1 MPACRFYFIAVLG
14 GLIGGGYWSL
24 VDVAQAQSLS
34 ATAAPSQ
41 MVPYGAPATYPS
53 TDPSAANNYSYPATT
68 VYGSAAPSTPPS
80 PYASVAANPRL
91 AQVPADLGV
100 VSAPPTT
107 NDFSAFQAPAAPAA
121 SSDTP
126 TFNSNT
132 FSESLPLS
140 NEPWTWQLLP
150 SGFLY
155 KSYLAGIRESRIA
168 TEWAHDRNGGWLWQP
183 TIGGRAG
190 LIRFGTDSEIWPQGW
205 QFDVEGACFPRLFT
219 DSGDMISHDYRI
231 GAPLTT
237 RQGPWEAKFGYYH
250 YCSHIA
256 DEYLEAH
263 DPFFP
268 RINYVRNE
276 LIAGLAFYLN
286 PSLRIYGEAGWAF
299 QTDGGAEPWAFQFGL
314 GFSSPEPTGFR
325 GAPFFAINGHLR
337 EEYNFSGSVTVQAGW
352 QWRGRTGH
360 LWRIGMEYFNG
371 LSEQAQFYNKFE
383 EQYGMGLW
391 YDY

>member
-1 MPACRFYFIAVLG
+1 MMPTYRFFTFVMLG
-14 GLIGGGYWSL
+14 GLATSL
-24 VDVAQAQSLS
+24 AVIAQAQTLP

-41 MVPYGAPATYPS
+41 MVPYGAPAMYPS
-53 TDPSAANNYSYPATT
+53 TDPAAANNYNYPATT
-68 VYGSAAPSTPPS
+68 SYGSAVLATPSTPS
-80 PYASVAANPRL
+80 PYESAASYPQV
-91 AQVPADLGV
+91 AQVPA
-100 VSAPPTT
+100 SPSITPAPAPT
-107 NDFSAFQAPAAPAA
+107 NDFAAFQAPTTAPAA
-121 SSDTP
+121 STDTS
-126 TFNSNT
+126 TFGTNT
-132 FSESLPLS
+132 FSERLLS
-140 NEPWTWQLLP
+140 TNEPWTWQLLP
-150 SGFLY
+150 SGFMY
-155 KSYLAGIRESRIA
+155 KAYLAGTRESRIA
-168 TEWAHDRNGGWLWQP
+168 SAWAHDRDEGWLWQP
-183 TIGGRAG
+183 VIGGRAG
-190 LIRFGTDSEIWPQGW
+190 LIRYGTDNELWPQGW

-256 DEYLEAH
+256 DEYLATH
-263 DPFFP
+263 QTFP

-276 LIAGLAFYLN
+276 LLAGLAVYLN
-286 PSLRIYGEAGWAF
+286 PNLRLYGEAGWAF

-314 GFSSPEPTGFR
+314 DFSSPDPTGPG

-337 EEYNFSGSVTVQAGW
+337 EEYNFSGSMTVQTGW

-371 LSEQAQFYNKFE
+371 LSEQTQFYNKFE
-383 EQYGMGLW
+383 EQIGAGLW